1 MFIFFLFN
9 FYKEDFLL
17 NLRDVLD
24 IEIFGLVKEYNIN
37 NYGIIK
43 VFMCFV
49 EYDVKDEKLFIKN
62 EIIIVNNKM
71 LKMIYIKFWVF
82 KVYVNC
88 FIWFKLID

>member
-62 EIIIVNNKM
+62 EIIIVNDKM
-71 LKMIYIKFWVF
+71 FEDDIY
-82 KVYVNC
+82 
-88 FIWFKLID
+88 